1 MSINIVDTCLVRTN
15 IKTKRDNQ
23 NNSTDDVQS
32 SIIYNPMTDKH
43 TQLKQT
49 HTY

>member
-32 SIIYNPMTDKH
+32 FIIYNPMTDKH
-43 TQLKQT
+43 TQLKQIY
-49 HTY
+49 TY